1 MTEAEPSA
9 ARAEDTKEQIAR
21 LRAQVEALMKDR
33 VEPALAHAAERAE
46 HAMGAVRGQ
55 ADTVSAQI
63 RAQPLIAVLVA
74 ATVGF
79 VLGRLFR

>member
-1 MTEAEPSA
+1 MTDAEVHGTHV
-9 ARAEDTKEQIAR
+9 EETKEQIAR
-21 LRAQVEALMKDR
+21 LRGQVESLMKER

-55 ADTVSAQI
+55 ADTVSTQI
-63 RAQPLIAVLVA
+63 RAQPLISVLVA

-79 VLGRLFR
+79 VLGRMFR